1 MDVQLLRMASFT
13 MDVKGLKDLHKKY
26 ASVADKFKNYAI
38 IELDK
43 AVKKME
49 IEAAKKS
56 SKQKLP
62 KLNPNSTYER
72 TGNLSRSIFSRPYTA
87 GYAVI
92 GMGQGINYAPYVEFG
107 TGKGYGYPYA
117 ASKRFIGNVQ
127 DIARTYKGSNIRN
140 NNMKARSFFFST
152 INNNMN
158 ALYRKLNKGLP
169 I

>member
-1 MDVQLLRMASFT
+1 
-13 MDVKGLKDLHKKY
+13 MDVKGLQTLHKKY
-26 ASVADKFKNYAI
+26 AAIADKFKTYAV

-49 IEAAKKS
+49 LEAKKKS

-72 TGNLSRSIFSRPYTA
+72 TGNLSASIYSRPYQA

-92 GMGQGINYAPYVEFG
+92 GMGRGINYAPYVEFG
-107 TGKGYGYPYA
+107 TGRGYGYPYS
-117 ASKRFIGNVQ
+117 ASKLYIGKVQ
-127 DIARTYKGSNIRN
+127 DIARTFKGSDIRN

-158 ALYRKLNKGLP
+158 ALYRKLNKGVP

>member
-1 MDVQLLRMASFT
+1 
-13 MDVKGLKDLHKKY
+13 MDVKGLQTLHKKY
-26 ASVADKFKNYAI
+26 AAIADKFKTYAV

-49 IEAAKKS
+49 LEAKKKS

-72 TGNLSRSIFSRPYTA
+72 TGNLSASIYSRPYQA

-92 GMGQGINYAPYVEFG
+92 GMGRGINYAPYVEFG
-107 TGKGYGYPYA
+107 TGKGYGYPYS
-117 ASKRFIGNVQ
+117 ASKLYIGKVQ
-127 DIARTYKGSNIRN
+127 DIARTFKGSDIRN

>member
-1 MDVQLLRMASFT
+1 MASFT
-13 MDVKGLKDLHKKY
+13 MDVKGLNALHKKY
-26 ASVADKFKNYAI
+26 AMVADKFKNYAI

-49 IEAAKKS
+49 MEATKKS

-107 TGKGYGYPYA
+107 TGKGYGYPYNG
-117 ASKRFIGNVQ
+117 SKKYIAQVQ
-127 DIARTYKGSNIRN
+127 DIARTFKGANIRN

-152 INNNMN
+152 INNNLN
-158 ALYRKLNKGLP
+158 ALYRKLNKGIP

>member
-1 MDVQLLRMASFT
+1 MASFT
-13 MDVKGLKDLHKKY
+13 MDVKGLNTLHKKY
-26 ASVADKFKNYAI
+26 AAVADKFKNYAV

-49 IEAAKKS
+49 LEATKKS

-107 TGKGYGYPYA
+107 TGRGYGYPYA
-117 ASKRFIGNVQ
+117 ASKQYIGKVQ
-127 DIARTYKGSNIRN
+127 DIARTFQGSNIRH

>member
-1 MDVQLLRMASFT
+1 MASFT
-13 MDVKGLKDLHKKY
+13 MDVKGLKTLHKKY
-26 ASVADKFKNYAI
+26 AAIADKFKNYAI

-43 AVKKME
+43 SVKNME
-49 IEAAKKS
+49 LQAKKKS
-56 SKQKLP
+56 SIQKLP
-62 KLNPNSTYER
+62 KLNPNSTYKR
-72 TGNLSRSIFSRPYTA
+72 TGDLSRSIYSKPYTA

-92 GMGQGINYAPYVEFG
+92 GMGNGINYAPYVEFG
-107 TGKGYGYPYA
+107 TGRGFGFPYKA
-117 ASKRFIGNVQ
+117 NKQFIGITRE
-127 DIARTYKGSNIRN
+127 IAFTFKGSNQRN

>member
-1 MDVQLLRMASFT
+1 MASFT
-13 MDVKGLKDLHKKY
+13 MDVKGLETLHKKY
-26 ASVADKFKNYAI
+26 AAVADKFKNYAV

-49 IEAAKKS
+49 LEARKKS
-56 SKQKLP
+56 SKEKLP
-62 KLNPNSTYER
+62 KLNPNSTYQR
-72 TGNLSRSIFSRPYTA
+72 TGNLSRSVYSKPYNA

-92 GMGQGINYAPYVEFG
+92 GMGKGINYGPYVEFG
-107 TGKGYGYPYA
+107 TGRGFGLPYKA
-117 ASKRFIGNVQ
+117 NQKFIGITRE
-127 DIARTYKGSNIRN
+127 IALTFKGSNQRN

>member
-1 MDVQLLRMASFT
+1 MASFT
-13 MDVKGLKDLHKKY
+13 MDVKGLQTLHKKY
-26 ASVADKFKNYAI
+26 AAVADKFKNYAV

-49 IEAAKKS
+49 LEAKKKS

-72 TGNLSRSIFSRPYTA
+72 TGNLSASIYSRPYKA

-107 TGKGYGYPYA
+107 TGRGFGFPYKA
-117 ASKRFIGNVQ
+117 NQKFIGITR
-127 DIARTYKGSNIRN
+127 DIAFTFKGSGQRN